1 MTHTAGQTRSTTAV
15 VLIALAAALSAAFL
29 AALGVW
35 QVQRLFWKLDLIE
48 RVEQRL
54 DASPIAAPHPD
65 TLRGSTPAASEYLK
79 VRSTGRFL
87 HDKETHV
94 QAVTDLGAGHWVLT
108 PLQTAEGFT
117 VLVNRGFVSP
127 DPRDPATRREGQTE
141 GETTVTGLVRMS
153 EPEGAF
159 LRTNDPSADRWHS
172 RDVSAIA
179 SARGLTDAAP
189 YFIDADA
196 TPNPGGWPVG
206 GLTKV
211 AFSNN
216 HLVYAVTWFTLALMA
231 LGGGGYVVHDWRRR
245 KRRATKAARN
255 DLLASAR

>member
-1 MTHTAGQTRSTTAV
+1 MTRAPGQTRSTTAV
-15 VLIALAAALSAAFL
+15 VLIALAAALSAALL

-54 DASPIAAPHPD
+54 GADAVTAPGPEAWS
-65 TLRGSTPAASEYLK
+65 GMTPAASEYLK
-79 VRSTGRFL
+79 VRLTGRFL
-87 HDKETHV
+87 HDKETRV

-108 PLQTAEGFT
+108 PLQTAQGFT

-127 DPRDPATRREGQTE
+127 DRRDPETRREGQIA
-141 GETTVTGLVRMS
+141 GETTVTGLIRRT
-153 EPEGAF
+153 EPDGAF
-159 LRTNDPSADRWHS
+159 LRANDPTADRWHS
-172 RDVSAIA
+172 RDVAAIA
-179 SARGLTDAAP
+179 SARGLTEAAP
-189 YFIDADA
+189 YFVDADA

-231 LGGGGYVVHDWRRR
+231 LAGGGYVVHDWRRH
-245 KRRATKAARN
+245 KRRVSAGAHTYP
-255 DLLASAR
+255 LASAQ

>member
-1 MTHTAGQTRSTTAV
+1 MTEARPTTAKRHTAFAAIMAGL
-15 VLIALAAALSAAFL
+15 VLVFL
-29 AALGVW
+29 ALGTW

-54 DASPIAAPHPD
+54 GASPVHAPGPNAWAGM
-65 TLRGSTPAASEYLK
+65 TSAASEYLK
-79 VRSTGRFL
+79 VRATGRFL
-87 HDKETHV
+87 NDKETHV

-127 DPRDPATRREGQTE
+127 DRRDPETRLEGQIT
-141 GETTVTGLVRMS
+141 GETTVTGLVRIT
-153 EPEGAF
+153 EPDGAF
-159 LRTNDPSADRWHS
+159 LRTNDPAADRWHS

-179 SARGLTDAAP
+179 SARELTDAAP

-206 GLTKV
+206 GLMFV
-211 AFSNN
+211 
-216 HLVYAVTWFTLALMA
+216 
-231 LGGGGYVVHDWRRR
+231 
-245 KRRATKAARN
+245 
-255 DLLASAR
+255 